1 MLKLQTLGTLVSL
14 AMLKHCHVINPSHC
28 KFILHIGQR
37 HKDIRSAYLSPP
49 ISTSGWI
56 WQKLIYRESGSGK
69 LPNSAPSKHPVSLS
83 PPWRDKQTGM
93 KKEPP
98 RMRQFYKF
106 AQKVGGRE
114 QFIGHAR
121 SQLSLR
127 RWASFSRMKFG
138 RNTFPHVIPF
148 LENSFFWSILVNI
161 RQSTRYSPALT
172 DLYKSNDN

>member
-1 MLKLQTLGTLVSL
+1 
-14 AMLKHCHVINPSHC
+14 MLKHCHVMNPSHC

-49 ISTSGWI
+49 NQYVRVDLAKTNISGI
-56 WQKLIYRESGSGK
+56 RIRE